1 LFGAGKKRIK
11 YLFYGGR
18 EMDNFTY
25 VNETKIIFGKD
36 TENQVGKETARYG
49 RKVLLHYGGGSIKN
63 YGLYDKVLDSL
74 KDAGLEVIE
83 LGGVKPNPVLSMV
96 KKGIDICRKEKID
109 FILAVG
115 GGSVIDSAKIIA
127 VGVPYSGDV
136 WDFYSGKSV
145 PEKILPV
152 GVVLT
157 IPASG
162 SESSTSAV
170 VTNEKGLY
178 KRGLES
184 ELLRPKFAILNPEIT
199 YTLPPYQ
206 TACGVSDIMSHI
218 MERYFT
224 TVKNVELT
232 DRLCEAAL
240 KTLIGNV
247 TIVLKKPKN
256 YEARAE
262 IMWTGSIAHNNL
274 LGTGR
279 TGDWA
284 SHKIEHELSAIY
296 DIAHG
301 AGLSIISL
309 AWMKYVYKKDVERFA
324 QFAARVWDQ
333 EPDFYNMEK
342 TALEGINR
350 LEDFYKEI
358 DLPVTLKEA
367 NIPYD
372 RLEEMAAKC
381 TESGPVGNF
390 TKLDKDNV
398 IAILGMAK

>member
-1 LFGAGKKRIK
+1 
-11 YLFYGGR
+11 
-18 EMDNFTY
+18 
-25 VNETKIIFGKD
+25 
-36 TENQVGKETARYG
+36 
-49 RKVLLHYGGGSIKN
+49 
-63 YGLYDKVLDSL
+63 
-74 KDAGLEVIE
+74 
-83 LGGVKPNPVLSMV
+83 
-96 KKGIDICRKEKID
+96 
-109 FILAVG
+109 
-115 GGSVIDSAKIIA
+115 
-127 VGVPYSGDV
+127 
-136 WDFYSGKSV
+136 
-145 PEKILPV
+145 
-152 GVVLT
+152 
-157 IPASG
+157 
-162 SESSTSAV
+162 V